1 MNPGRRTPTVAQEPT
16 KEDEADAQA
25 HQGPVASGRPWSGR
39 NINFVTCNATV
50 DATPLLK
57 GLPNDQCHCP
67 HSGYVIKGEVSY
79 TVNGVEEI
87 YKEGDAFY
95 VPAGHTSGATAGA
108 EIIQF
113 SPSDLLAEVEATIMR
128 NMQAM
133 RG

>member
-1 MNPGRRTPTVAQEPT
+1 MPKLTRDPA
-16 KEDEADAQA
+16 KAAD
-25 HQGPVASGRPWSGR
+25 HGPVVEWQLNVDGQ
-39 NINFVTCNATV
+39 NINFVTFNATI

-57 GLPNDQCHCP
+57 GLPNDQCQCP

-113 SPSDLLAEVEATIMR
+113 SPSDLLAETEVAMQR
-128 NMQAM
+128 NMEAM
-133 RG
+133 TR